1 MDRLYTTYDVAHLLQ
16 VDASTVSKWI
26 DRSIL
31 LAFRTPGG
39 HRRVRAGDLRSFLVA
54 HQMPVPSEL
63 GHGLLRLVIVDDEE
77 DVLASLRRGFK
88 PYSDRV
94 DLITTNSGVEAVLLV
109 SELNPDGLLLDLKIP
124 DLDGLEVC
132 RRLRARK
139 SMDGLTLI
147 TMTAK
152 HTPEAVA
159 ASRKAGAIAC
169 LPKPIQV
176 DQLLEY
182 FKAAQASA
190 SAPRRGA

>member
-1 MDRLYTTYDVAHLLQ
+1 MDKLYTTYDVANLLQ

-39 HRRVRAGDLRSFLVA
+39 HRRVRAGDLRNFLIS
-54 HQMPVPSEL
+54 HQMPVPAEL
-63 GHGLLRLVIVDDEE
+63 GIGMWRLVIVDDSE
-77 DVLASLRRGFK
+77 DVLAGLRRAFK
-88 PYSDRV
+88 PHSDKV
-94 DLITTNSGVEAVLLV
+94 DVITTTSGVEAVLLV
-109 SELNPDGLLLDLKIP
+109 SELVPAGLLLDLKIP

-147 TMTAK
+147 TMTSK

-159 ASRKAGAIAC
+159 ASRKAGAVAC
-169 LPKPIQV
+169 LPKPVQV
-176 DQLLEY
+176 DQVLELLRTSE
-182 FKAAQASA
+182 A
-190 SAPRRGA
+190 SAPGPRRGP